1 MGNQNKSF
9 KSLFY
14 YYLFQ
19 ERIHK
24 VLNNDYSDIKG
35 INTGYIIQENWIEE
49 WKKINN
55 CGGLYNTLKQLNIT
69 SESLSDSQKQNIE
82 IKYKKIIFYKPYNPF
97 IIENNFMSLEDK
109 IIPNENYLKN
119 FIDEKTFEKLNIS
132 HKNKYE
138 KIEYIFLQNMII
150 FFFKEKLVI
159 KFLINHSLIKNLTIK
174 SNKLIN
180 LKILFFKNKEL
191 YKSFRYY
198 FSNRKNTSEKIINYL
213 NDFKTFE
220 IDKNE
225 DINNIIRESMPSEE
239 YLKKHQKE
247 LEKMKLKDKG

>member
-55 CGGLYNTLKQLNIT
+55 YNDLYNTLKQLNIT
-69 SESLSDSQKQNIE
+69 SESLSDSQKKNIE

-97 IIENNFMSLEDK
+97 IIENNFISFSIK
-109 IIPNENYLKN
+109 I
-119 FIDEKTFEKLNIS
+119 
-132 HKNKYE
+132 
-138 KIEYIFLQNMII
+138 
-150 FFFKEKLVI
+150 
-159 KFLINHSLIKNLTIK
+159 
-174 SNKLIN
+174 
-180 LKILFFKNKEL
+180 
-191 YKSFRYY
+191 
-198 FSNRKNTSEKIINYL
+198 
-213 NDFKTFE
+213 
-220 IDKNE
+220 
-225 DINNIIRESMPSEE
+225 
-239 YLKKHQKE
+239 
-247 LEKMKLKDKG
+247 